1 MKRAA
6 LLIFGVSVYLGAV
19 ALANQFGAESA
30 GPLNLVFAQEESA
43 PKKQVENLSLL
54 FGKYYEKAESKAKP
68 KIPGYTLPLDLKK
81 VENFANLSRAFGLKE
96 NEPLLV
102 KNGFVV
108 LKWGMKWGSEDVV
121 EAYERLRSIDVPIF
135 ITSDSLLH
143 LYHIQFDETLREIEE
158 TKFADEMAS
167 ACEAMLK
174 TLLPE
179 RKGEPRGAM
188 LEAAQR
194 VAAYF
199 GVALKCFN
207 PSADIPDLISGA
219 VDKEITLIEAHQG
232 FAKSPVFNYQ
242 EDYSQYVPRGHY
254 TRSEKLKKYFKAMMY
269 LGRLTFLLKGGE
281 PHGPEAPY
289 LVSAQEAKTQ
299 TTAAIII
306 TRLAKTVKVGNET
319 VRDIWRRVYTVTS
332 YYVGLA
338 DDLTMDEYEACAVK
352 VLGENMDIIKLADE
366 KTFFNLKLELAR
378 LSPPA
383 IYSGTGAAVTFDP
396 RALAGIPSPEELDK
410 VLEKT
415 MGLRFMGQR
424 FIPDSYWFTR
434 LVFPTV
440 GASTGAPSDAIT
452 NAGGMRVFPCGL
464 DAAALIGSPRAKENL
479 ATTGNDKYQGYKE
492 TFEKLEKELAK
503 LQDIDWNRNLYWS
516 LFFAWKP
523 LLEEFG
529 TGYQTFMTT
538 KAWQDKELNAVLS
551 SWTALRHDTILYAKQ
566 SYTMK
571 VGGIPRE
578 EKLPPGY
585 VEPVPLFYARLAA
598 LTKMTL
604 KGLAD
609 MKVLSEQGKK
619 RLEELEKILV
629 NLQKIAEKELEN
641 QNLTEDDRKFISR
654 FAKSLK
660 NCVAGANTE
669 AQKTTLVADVHT
681 DQNTSQVLEEGTG
694 ELELLFAACKL
705 PDGKIF
711 LAAGPVM
718 SYYEFRHPMSDRL
731 TDEKW
736 REILNSEK
744 APSRPTW
751 TESYRRDK

>member
-1 MKRAA
+1 MKRAG
-6 LLIFGVSVYLGAV
+6 LLMLAVSVYLGV
-19 ALANQFGAESA
+19 
-30 GPLNLVFAQEESA
+30 VFAQEESA
-43 PKKQVENLSLL
+43 PKKQAENLALL
-54 FGKYYEKAESKAKP
+54 FGKYYEKGESKVKP
-68 KIPGYTLPLDLKK
+68 KIPGYSLPLDLKK
-81 VENFANLSRAFGLKE
+81 VENFADLARAFGLKD

-102 KNGFVV
+102 KNGFIV
-108 LKWGMKWGSEDVV
+108 LKWGMKWRSEDVV
-121 EAYERLRSIDVPIF
+121 EAYERLKSSGDIPIF

-179 RKGEPRGAM
+179 GKGEPPRGAM

-199 GVALKCFN
+199 GVAVKCFN
-207 PSADIPDLISGA
+207 PSADIPDLISDA
-219 VDKEITLIEAHQG
+219 VDKEIALIEAHQG
-232 FAKSPVFNYQ
+232 FASSPIFNYK

-281 PHGPEAPY
+281 PYGEAAPY

-319 VRDIWRRVYTVTS
+319 VRDIWRRIYAVTS

-352 VLGENMDIIKLADE
+352 VLGENMDIIKLVDE

-383 IYSGTGAAVTFDP
+383 IYSGTGAAMTLDSA
-396 RALAGIPSPEELDK
+396 ALAGIPSPEELDK

-415 MGLRFMGQR
+415 MGFRFMGQR

-440 GASTGAPSDAIT
+440 GAGTPPSDAIT
-452 NAGGMRVFPCGL
+452 NAQGMRVFPCGL
-464 DAAALIGSPRAKENL
+464 DAAALIGSSRAKENL
-479 ATTGNDKYQGYKE
+479 STTGNDKYAGYKE
-492 TFEKLEKELAK
+492 SFEKLERELNK
-503 LQDIDWNRNLYWS
+503 LRDIDWNRNLYWS

-529 TGYQTFMTT
+529 AGYQTFMTT
-538 KAWQDKELNAVLS
+538 KAWQDKELNTVLC

-566 SYTMK
+566 SYTMAK
-571 VGGIPRE
+571 GMMQ

-598 LTKMTL
+598 LTRMTL
-604 KGLAD
+604 KGLTD
-609 MKVLSEQGKK
+609 MKVLDEKGKK

-641 QNLTEDDRKFISR
+641 ENLTEDDRKFISH

-660 NCVAGANTE
+660 NCVAGTGTE

-694 ELELLFAACKL
+694 ELELLLAACKL

-736 REILNSEK
+736 REMLNSEK
-744 APSRPTW
+744 APSRPNW
-751 TESYRRDK
+751 TESYRHDK

>member
-1 MKRAA
+1 MPPK
-6 LLIFGVSVYLGAV
+6 LLV
-19 ALANQFGAESA
+19 
-30 GPLNLVFAQEESA
+30 
-43 PKKQVENLSLL
+43 LSLAR
-54 FGKYYEKAESKAKP
+54 G
-68 KIPGYTLPLDLKK
+68 
-81 VENFANLSRAFGLKE
+81 FGLKE
-96 NEPLLV
+96 DEPLLV
-102 KNGFVV
+102 KNGFVA
-108 LKWGMKWGSEDVV
+108 LKWGTPWGSQDMV
-121 EAYERLRSIDVPIF
+121 EAYERLLSLNIPIF

-143 LYHIQFDETLREIEE
+143 FYHIQFDETLREIEE
-158 TKFADEMAS
+158 TKFADEMAFVCN
-167 ACEAMLK
+167 AMMEALIS
-174 TLLPE
+174 E
-179 RKGEPRGAM
+179 RFQAKGEVGSEFTDATKK
-188 LEAAQR
+188 A
-194 VAAYF
+194 AAYF
-199 GVALKCFN
+199 AVALKCFN
-207 PSADIPDLISGA
+207 PAAKIPDSISGA
-219 VDKEITLIEAHQG
+219 VDKEIALIEAHTG
-232 FAKSPVFNYQ
+232 FADSPVFNYK

-254 TRSEKLKKYFKAMMY
+254 TRSEKLKKYFKAVMW

-289 LVSAQEAKTQ
+289 LVSAQEAKLQ
-299 TTAAIII
+299 TTAACLI
-306 TRLAKTVKVGNET
+306 TRHAKSVKVGNET
-319 VRDIWRRVYTVTS
+319 VKDIWRRVYTVTS

-338 DDLTMDEYEACAVK
+338 DDLTMDEYEACATK
-352 VLGENMDIIKLADE
+352 VLGNSMDTSRLSDENE
-366 KTFFNLKLELAR
+366 KTYFALKVELAK

-383 IYSGTGAAVTFDP
+383 IYSGTGAAMTLDP
-396 RALAGIPSPEELDK
+396 AALAGIPSPEELDK

-415 MGLRFMGQR
+415 MGFRFMGQR

-452 NAGGMRVFPCGL
+452 NAQGMRFFPCGL
-464 DAAALIGSPRAKENL
+464 DAAALIGSTRAKENL
-479 ATTGNDKYQGYKE
+479 SITGNDKYKGYKE
-492 TFEKLEKELAK
+492 TFEKLQKELAK

-566 SYTMK
+566 SYTMAR
-571 VGGIPRE
+571 GMAPE

-585 VEPVPLFYARLAA
+585 VEPAPLFYARLAA
-598 LTKMTL
+598 LTRMTL

-609 MKVLSEQGKK
+609 MKVLGDVGKK
-619 RLEELEKILV
+619 RLEELEKILL

-660 NCVAGANTE
+660 NCVAGTDTE

-681 DQNTSQVLEEGTG
+681 DQNTQQVLEEGTG

-705 PDGKIF
+705 PDGRIF
-711 LAAGPVM
+711 LSAGPVM

-736 REILNSEK
+736 REILKTEK

-751 TESYRRDK
+751 TETYRRDK